1 MKKLLLLLS
10 LLLATNAWAEARGL
24 ECRSEAESDTK
35 VNSKESYEIYWYRID
50 FDKGRVLYNSNRQNF
65 LTKLQDLS
73 GDKLRGDAS
82 NLYWRENKNMLVS
95 LDRQTLILTKREL
108 SYKCVTMTEDQ
119 AVRKRD
125 AYFKETLKK
134 NKI

>member
-50 FDKGRVLYNSNRQNF
+50 
-65 LTKLQDLS
+65 
-73 GDKLRGDAS
+73 
-82 NLYWRENKNMLVS
+82 
-95 LDRQTLILTKREL
+95 
-108 SYKCVTMTEDQ
+108 
-119 AVRKRD
+119 
-125 AYFKETLKK
+125 
-134 NKI
+134 

>member
-65 LTKLQDLS
+65 LTKLQDLL

-82 NLYWRENKNMLVS
+82 NLYWRENKNLVVN
-95 LDRQTLILTKREL
+95 LDRQTLEMTKQDL
-108 SYKCVTMTEDQ
+108 NYKCLATVSYTHL
-119 AVRKRD
+119 
-125 AYFKETLKK
+125 TLPTKA
-134 NKI
+134 